1 MNHKLSDKT
10 LADFQAT
17 NGALPFD
24 SITFEFHNDKL
35 VGCKATKTVEVDVMN
50 ADNYDTLEALSKLAI
65 AEHEAMQLA
74 QDLKN
79 VPAGALHGLTDA
91 QVKSI
96 IRKFKQNPDGSPNL
110 AHFFSRICSYGDYA
124 GINWCGM
131 FLGIEKDGYTHQTNR
146 PASDA
151 AH

>member
-24 SITFEFHNDKL
+24 SITFEFHNDML
-35 VGCKATKTVEVDVMN
+35 VDCKATKTVEVDVTRI
-50 ADNYDTLEALSKLAI
+50 DCDVLEALSKLAI
-65 AEHEAMQLA
+65 AEREAMQLA
-74 QDLKN
+74 ADLKY

-131 FLGIEKDGYTHQTNR
+131 FLGIEKDGYTH
-146 PASDA
+146 S
-151 AH
+151 